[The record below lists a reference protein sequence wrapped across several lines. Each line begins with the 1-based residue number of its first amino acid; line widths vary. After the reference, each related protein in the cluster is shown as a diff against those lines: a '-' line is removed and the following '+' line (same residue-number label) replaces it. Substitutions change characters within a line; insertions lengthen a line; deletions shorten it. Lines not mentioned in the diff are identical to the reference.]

1 MKPATTRAH
10 ILRAKLAE
18 LVARGVDGEKDSAAR
33 KLARL
38 EAAFDFTA
46 PNPDGGDLFVDTPG
60 ASTVRRGQHARAL
73 DEIFHDGEIA
83 VFVKFAILAA
93 YRIDG
98 TIRDNRD
105 GTFTVSVEAEAQ
117 SMKTLNFI
125 GKTLHGAFRALLAA
139 FLKLPGASERD
150 SRMFIR
156 AVYDGALNDEK
167 KPGEKLPE
175 RSPTKSA
182 KGRKRSL
189 VSTGIALHVYSVG
202 VQLGKKIRMNV
213 PLEQIA
219 CDLADADRIHRID
232 ATSQLRGAA

>member
-1 MKPATTRAH
+1 MSAATAKPATTKAH

-46 PNPDGGDLFVDTPG
+46 PNPDGADFFVDTPG
-60 ASTVRRGQHARAL
+60 ASTIRRGQHARAL
-73 DEIFHDGEIA
+73 DEVFTDSEIA

-93 YRIDG
+93 YKVDG
-98 TIRDNRD
+98 TIRDNRN
-105 GTFTVSVEAEAQ
+105 GTFTVSVEAEIQ
-117 SMKTLNFI
+117 SIKTLNFI
-125 GKTLHGAFRALLAA
+125 AKTLHDAFRALLAA

-175 RSPTKSA
+175 RSPTKAA

-189 VSTGIALHVYSVG
+189 VSVGLALHPYQIG
-202 VQLGKKIRMNV
+202 VEMGRKVRLCV
-213 PLEQIA
+213 PVESIA
-219 CDLADADRIHRID
+219 GELAEAERIAR
-232 ATSQLRGAA
+232 LN